1 MESHPPTHRALILP
15 SRSTPLHVTTTQP
28 TPQPTPG
35 SAIVRILAAGILS
48 YSGQIYSGAREYSF
62 PTPLVPGA
70 SAIGRV
76 AAVGPDATSLT
87 PGALVLLDVTIRA
100 RDDPDAIM
108 LSGIVEGSAPGLMR
122 GVWRDSTYAEFVR
135 MPLEN
140 CFVVDEVRLCGAP
153 GEGGFGYEVEEL
165 LAVSTMAVAFGGL
178 DDVRVR
184 PGETVVVAPATGK
197 FGGAAVRMAL
207 AMGARV
213 VAMGRNEGLLG
224 ELRGL
229 GGGGRSRVE
238 VVRITGDVEAETE
251 ALKRLGPIDVW
262 FDISPPVA
270 ARSSHLR
277 SVMGALRR
285 GGRVSLMGG
294 VPADFSFNYR
304 GLMRQNIT
312 IKGTWMYT
320 REQYVRL
327 LQMVTVGI
335 LPLGKKNGLN
345 IVGKFGLEQWKEA
358 FDAAAERSGPGES
371 VVFVP

>member
-1 MESHPPTHRALILP
+1 
-15 SRSTPLHVTTTQP
+15 VTTTQP
-28 TPQPTPG
+28 TPHPTPG
-35 SAIVRILAAGILS
+35 SAIIRILAAGILS
-48 YSGQIYSGAREYSF
+48 YSGQIYTGSREYSF

-70 SAIGRV
+70 SAIGRI
-76 AAVGPDATSLT
+76 AAVGPDATLLA

-100 RDDPDAIM
+100 RDDPDGAIM
-108 LSGIVEGSAPGLMR
+108 LSGIVEGSAPKLMR
-122 GVWRDSTYAEFVR
+122 GEWRDSTYAEFVR

-140 CFVVDEVRLCGAP
+140 CIAVDEARLCG
-153 GEGGFGYEVEEL
+153 ELGYAVEEL

-178 DDVRVR
+178 DDVGLR

-197 FGGAAVRMAL
+197 FGGAAVRVVL
-207 AMGARV
+207 GMGARV
-213 VAMGRNEGLLG
+213 VAMGRNGGLLE
-224 ELRGL
+224 ELKGL
-229 GGGGRSRVE
+229 GGGRVD

-251 ALKRLGPIDVW
+251 ALKKLGPIDVW
-262 FDISPPVA
+262 FDISPPMA
-270 ARSSHLR
+270 AGSSHLR

-327 LQMVTVGI
+327 LQMVTAGI

-358 FDAAAERSGPGES
+358 FDAAAERLEPGES
-371 VVFVP
+371 VIFVP

>member
-1 MESHPPTHRALILP
+1 MESLLPPTHRALLLP
-15 SRSTPLHVTTTQP
+15 SRSAPLHISTTQP
-28 TPQPTPG
+28 TPTPTPG
-35 SAIVRILAAGILS
+35 SAIIRILAAGILS
-48 YSGQIYSGAREYSF
+48 YSGQIYTAGGGRDYAF

-70 SAIGRV
+70 SAIGRI
-76 AAVGPDATSLT
+76 AAVGPDATLLA

-100 RDDPDAIM
+100 RDDPDGAIM
-108 LSGIVEGSAPGLMR
+108 LSGIVEGSAPKLMR
-122 GVWRDSTYAEFVR
+122 GEWRDSTYAEFVR

-140 CFVVDEVRLCGAP
+140 CIAVDEARLCG
-153 GEGGFGYEVEEL
+153 ELGYAVEEL

-178 DDVRVR
+178 DDVGVR

-197 FGGAAVRMAL
+197 FGGAAVRVAL

-213 VAMGRNEGLLG
+213 VAMGRNGGLLE

-229 GGGGRSRVE
+229 GGPGGRVE
-238 VVRITGDVEAETE
+238 VVRISGDVEGETE
-251 ALKRLGPIDVW
+251 ALKKLGPIDVW
-262 FDISPPVA
+262 FDISPPMA
-270 ARSSHLR
+270 AGSSHLR

-327 LQMVTVGI
+327 LQIVTAGI

-371 VVFVP
+371 VIFVP